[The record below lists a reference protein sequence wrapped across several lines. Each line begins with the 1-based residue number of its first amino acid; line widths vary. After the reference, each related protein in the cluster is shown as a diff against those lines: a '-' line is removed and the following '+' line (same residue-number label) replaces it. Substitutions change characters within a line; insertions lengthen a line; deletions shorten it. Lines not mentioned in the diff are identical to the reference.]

1 MKRIG
6 ARAVVIGAV
15 TASLLLAGGAGAAF
29 ADPVDPDA
37 AAADSGTAGKS
48 YVALG
53 DSYSAGFGLTPYSE
67 LPASGCF
74 QADQNYPHL
83 VAESLGLSLDDRTC
97 SGAVTANIRDTEQVT
112 ITGAGTAPVQSDSLS
127 ADTDVVTVT
136 IGGNDLGFSTVA
148 QTCIAESATGP
159 LVLDVLGAN
168 LANCKE
174 FYAPVVDGI
183 EIDRLKY
190 LLDTTVAPAL
200 DETFALIAQK
210 APNAKV
216 FVIGYPAI
224 TPDVANFPEA
234 GCYSSPLGTGSN
246 PFEPPFPENA
256 FPFTETDTFYLHGT
270 EARLDAAIGTAAAAH
285 GATYISTLPLTQ
297 GNTACAPAGEAFI
310 NGITLNTTG
319 GTPTPDPGLFVT
331 LGALHPNT
339 AGVAFLAEQVS
350 QAVSAAFADDGDPE
364 PTATPSPTPEPTGTA
379 TPVPAPGDGS
389 GAGTGSGRPGLAA
402 TGSEAAPLGL
412 VAVGIVAAGG
422 LLLAVVT
429 VARRRTSRSGR

>member
-1 MKRIG
+1 M
-6 ARAVVIGAV
+6 VIGAV

-29 ADPVDPDA
+29 ADPAEPGA
-37 AAADSGTAGKS
+37 GAGAAADSGTAGKS

-83 VAESLGLSLDDRTC
+83 VAESLGLDLDDRTC
-97 SGAVTANIRDTEQVT
+97 SGAVTANIRDTEQTT
-112 ITGAGTAPVQSDSLS
+112 ITGAGTAPVQSASLS

-148 QTCIAESATGP
+148 QTCIAESANGP

-183 EIDRLKY
+183 EVDRLKY
-190 LLDTTVAPAL
+190 QLDTTVAPAL
-200 DETFALIAQK
+200 DETFALIREK
-210 APNAKV
+210 APNAKI

-224 TPDVANFPEA
+224 TPDLANYPEA

-270 EARLDAAIGTAAAAH
+270 EARLDAAIGAAATAH

-350 QAVSAAFADDGDPE
+350 QAVSDAFAGDGDGDPE
-364 PTATPSPTPEPTGTA
+364 PTATPTPTPATEGTRTA
-379 TPVPAPGDGS
+379 TPAPAPGDSAGS
-389 GAGTGSGRPGLAA
+389 GKPGLAA

-412 VAVGIVAAGG
+412 VAVVIVAAGG
-422 LLLAVVT
+422 LLLALLAVT
-429 VARRRTSRSGR
+429 RRRMGRSGH